1 MVVLDDIKLRE
12 KTLKGKLDDLFV
24 AVDAD
29 KLRVRRAELE
39 TLQQD
44 PDLYKDVAKAAKIN
58 GEAKFLDERIATVDR
73 MAAEM
78 TENHIVRL
86 RDGICTPDV
95 GAQYLALTA
104 NAERVADHCINVAK
118 TIRAYS

>member
-78 TENHIVRL
+78 RDLEEMTALVESEDAADMVEELETGLKKLEDEAEALRL
-86 RDGICTPDV
+86 ET
-95 GAQYLALTA
+95 L
-104 NAERVADHCINVAK
+104 
-118 TIRAYS
+118 